1 MGTACWAVTSS
12 RFGLRVQASG
22 LSQTRNRCFNQPCG
36 EADSDPVLM
45 PANILPPSVQPAPV
59 QRTGEL
65 TAPVIKVIQTLAKQV
80 QQMTLSESAPTG
92 MPESTV
98 PQPQPILH
106 TTSGISSLTP
116 LPRTAPGSQ
125 TSDSVAAASAVQKSP
140 DVGRPL
146 NVTDALDYLDTIKL
160 QFQEQ
165 PEVYNRF
172 LDLMKDFRNQV

>member
-1 MGTACWAVTSS
+1 MGTACWVVTSS

-36 EADSDPVLM
+36 EADLDPVLM
-45 PANILPPSVQPAPV
+45 PSNILPPSVQPAPV

-65 TAPVIKVIQTLAKQV
+65 TAPVIKVIQTLVKQV

-98 PQPQPILH
+98 PKPQPILH

-146 NVTDALDYLDTIKL
+146 NVTDALDSWTTLIL
-160 QFQEQ
+160 SSGS
-165 PEVYNRF
+165 
-172 LDLMKDFRNQV
+172 FRNNQRCITVSWTS